1 MVGDIHEFSEDFTKN
16 LKFFTQK
23 QVPKAIT
30 IYMPTSKV
38 WHETSKD
45 RILLK
50 NSLEQAEKE
59 LIIYGVRSTDA
70 KELTKNAKKLLRREE
85 FWKEMRDGLALFIS
99 ENFFKFY
106 KLDKS
111 FKPMSVVQDYFFLTP
126 LASLIER
133 YPDYYVLTI
142 SQNDVDIFKGS
153 YGSLSRISTKKVP
166 ENIAEALWMDEPEK
180 SIQMKTP
187 KKGGRNAPKGA
198 PIYHGHGAVKE
209 SYKNRLTRYA
219 RTVNRDLNEEVT
231 DRNLPLVVVTTSF
244 FYYIYRE
251 VNTYPNLLD
260 DFIEG
265 SPENMT
271 ILELEDESWE
281 IVRSIFTREIQE
293 DIRKYR
299 DMLHTRKALKN
310 IKEIVTSSYQAR
322 LEALFVEPDEKVW
335 GNFFE
340 DDNRVT
346 VSSEREPDDEELLNL
361 SLINTLRNGGKVYS
375 LNQLEESINGEQ
387 SYTGILRY

>member
-1 MVGDIHEFSEDFTKN
+1 
-16 LKFFTQK
+16 
-23 QVPKAIT
+23 
-30 IYMPTSKV
+30 
-38 WHETSKD
+38 
-45 RILLK
+45 
-50 NSLEQAEKE
+50 
-59 LIIYGVRSTDA
+59 
-70 KELTKNAKKLLRREE
+70 
-85 FWKEMRDGLALFIS
+85 MRDGLALFIS

-166 ENIAEALWMDEPEK
+166 ENIAEA
-180 SIQMKTP
+180 
-187 KKGGRNAPKGA
+187 RNAPKGA